1 MATTNNQLSV
11 RERVVAIVRQVGNI
25 QHDTADT
32 ALLRDDLGFTSLNF
46 IELIVEI
53 ETAFNAVVPDE
64 VVVAD
69 RIQTV
74 GDLVQVVEAIA

>member
-1 MATTNNQLSV
+1 MATTNDQSSV

-25 QHDTADT
+25 QHDAADT